1 MSGILYTNGN
11 IYTLDPARPH
21 ARVVAVRDGVIVY
34 VGDDS
39 GDAVRAAGSG
49 ARSVDLGDETVIPG
63 LIESHMH
70 FLHEGQMLSEMDIY
84 WKSKEEILRL
94 VARETARRSPGEW
107 IIGRGWNHETW
118 AERVWPSRD
127 DLDRVAPANPV
138 ALSRADHHSMWV
150 NSEALRLAGI
160 GADTPS
166 PHGGEILRTASG
178 EPSGILVD
186 TGMFAVWNALP
197 ALDDAETR
205 RLYLLAQEEMLAFGI
220 TSLVNAS
227 QTVRNH
233 DILDAACADGA
244 LKIRV
249 YDMLATHADQDQAWL
264 AAGRGPEF
272 GKYGGRLS
280 ARAVKI
286 VLDGSLGSR
295 SAWMMREYAD
305 RPGHRGNERFSD
317 EELFAIVL
325 RARENGFQPCLH
337 AIGDA
342 AVHQAVRVLGDVLR
356 ARPLA
361 DHRFR
366 IEHFQTVDPADLRQA
381 VALGIVPAMQ
391 AIHLASDWKMARVR
405 LRPEVLSTAYTW
417 RDVLDAGGIIAG
429 GSDAPMDLV
438 NPYYGIYA
446 SVTRRDLNGEPNG
459 GWVPEQRMTREEA
472 LKSYTLWAAYAEF
485 AETRRGSIE
494 AGKLADLTVLDRD
507 IMRCPEDD
515 IKDTRALMTVVGGE
529 VVFERG

>member
-1 MSGILYTNGN
+1 MSGTVFINGN

-21 ARVVAVRDGVIVY
+21 ASAVAVKGDSIVY
-34 VGDDS
+34 VGDAP
-39 GDAVRAAGSG
+39 GDAARAAGPD
-49 ARSVDLGDETVIPG
+49 ARTIDLGGETLIPG

-84 WKSKEEILRL
+84 WKSKEEIIEL
-94 VARETARRSPGEW
+94 VAQEAARREPGEW

-118 AERVWPSRD
+118 DVRVWPSKD
-127 DLDRVAPANPV
+127 ELDRVAPLNPV

-150 NSEALRLAGI
+150 NSAALRLAGI
-160 GADTPS
+160 GPDTPD
-166 PHGGEILRTASG
+166 PHGGEILRTDSG

-197 ALDDAETR
+197 VPDDAETR
-205 RLYLLAQEEMLAFGI
+205 RLYLLAQDELFAFGI

-233 DILDAACADGA
+233 DILDAACADGD

-264 AAGRGPEF
+264 EAGRGPEF

-295 SAWMMREYAD
+295 SAWMMQEYAD

-317 EELFAIVL
+317 EELFAIVM

-342 AVHQAVRVLGDVLR
+342 AVRQAVRVLDDVLR
-356 ARPLA
+356 ARPLT

-366 IEHFQTVDPADLRQA
+366 IEHFQTVDPADLRRA
-381 VALGIVPAMQ
+381 IALGIVPAMQ
-391 AIHLASDWKMARVR
+391 AIHLASDWKMAQVR
-405 LRPEVLSTAYTW
+405 LHPATLATAYIW

-446 SVTRRDLNGEPNG
+446 SVTRKDLNGEPSG

-494 AGKLADLTVLDRD
+494 VGKLADLTLLDRD

-515 IKDTRALMTVVGGE
+515 IKDTKALMTVVGGE
-529 VVFERG
+529 VVFDRR